1 MKKIVL
7 IFLFVF
13 FFPLFAFSETGE
25 RLTIDGYN
33 LHISASKLSSGLV
46 VNCQISGGDSTQRL
60 NITIGLSD
68 DSGNGVT
75 VNHICKNYQNSAK
88 FSVKKALK
96 HSGDRWKVLYVHI
109 N

>member
-1 MKKIVL
+1 MKKLVL

-13 FFPLFAFSETGE
+13 FPLLPAFPETGE
-25 RLTIDGYN
+25 RLTVDGYN
-33 LHISASKLSSGLV
+33 LHISASKLSSELV
-46 VNCQISGGDSTQRL
+46 VLCQISGGDSTQRL

-68 DSGNGVT
+68 DSGHGVT
-75 VNHICKNYQNSAK
+75 VNYICKNYQNSAK

-96 HSGDRWKVLYVHI
+96 HGGDRWKVLYVNI